1 MSPDQVIDLLTLAA
15 RFDQRTVGDE
25 DVRAWGLI
33 ANEQDWHPMAAARAL
48 VDHATV
54 DPTPVR
60 PAHITAILAAVRREI
75 RSRFTEDVCPPR
87 ELADDPRAEIAWRRR
102 RVAEFVD
109 RAFAAWSRREP
120 IPNLPQR
127 RELGETVRPEL
138 TAAVDRFE
146 TCRVI
151 PVARERRPASHSPE
165 HDEHRAVA
173 LADLDRKRPA
183 LDRLRTSAATTR
195 EQALT

>member
-1 MSPDQVIDLLTLAA
+1 MSPDQVIDLLTLAT

-33 ANEQDWHPMAAARAL
+33 ANEEDWHPMAAARAL
-48 VDHATV
+48 VEHVKV
-54 DPTPVR
+54 DATPVR
-60 PAHITAILAAVRREI
+60 PAHITAILASVRREI

-102 RVAEFVD
+102 RVVEFVD
-109 RAFAAWSRREP
+109 LAFEAWARREP
-120 IPNLPQR
+120 IPNPPQR
-127 RELGETVRPEL
+127 RELGETMRPEL

-146 TCRVI
+146 TRRAV
-151 PVARERRPASHSPE
+151 PVGRERRPTTHSPE

-173 LADLDRKRPA
+173 LAALDERRPA
-183 LDRLRTSAATTR
+183 LDRLRTPAVTTPESR
-195 EQALT
+195 P